1 MTSEIL
7 FQENTEIDSI
17 QQMITT
23 IHNHIAEY
31 RSNLSRRPNVYRPKI
46 AELQANLAQIY
57 WYDYKDYH
65 SAEKLFLQALENY
78 EKYSGR
84 RIIIQSHK
92 LKIMDFLVNLYNRSN
107 RLELS
112 EQILLRMLEIQK
124 RLAENYW
131 WIYLEDVAI
140 TQWRLGNLYVDMR
153 RFNSAERLYSASL
166 DTRSEFDREDIY
178 RYRPATAQC
187 QRSLGKLYEVHLKNY
202 PKAEQCYRKSIE
214 ILQELCEN
222 EYERC
227 NFIRSL
233 QHSQLLLAHLHSDTS
248 SEQDRPA
255 NKNSAFYD
263 AGKSYDRISVIY
275 RPSNFQCSDRLSVIT
290 VLSAQILNNPWQRA
304 ISFGSPVCLP
314 STSESFTTGQ
324 NSFPP

>member
-124 RLAENYW
+124 KLAENYW

-153 RFNSAERLYSASL
+153 RFNSANGCIRPVWIPDPNSTGKIYTGIVLQRHNAS
-166 DTRSEFDREDIY
+166 E
-178 RYRPATAQC
+178 AW
-187 QRSLGKLYEVHLKNY
+187 
-202 PKAEQCYRKSIE
+202 
-214 ILQELCEN
+214 EN
-222 EYERC
+222 FMKY
-227 NFIRSL
+227 I
-233 QHSQLLLAHLHSDTS
+233 
-248 SEQDRPA
+248 
-255 NKNSAFYD
+255 
-263 AGKSYDRISVIY
+263 
-275 RPSNFQCSDRLSVIT
+275 
-290 VLSAQILNNPWQRA
+290 
-304 ISFGSPVCLP
+304 
-314 STSESFTTGQ
+314 
-324 NSFPP
+324 

>member
-46 AELQANLAQIY
+46 AKLQANLAQIY

-124 RLAENYW
+124 KLAEN
-131 WIYLEDVAI
+131 
-140 TQWRLGNLYVDMR
+140 
-153 RFNSAERLYSASL
+153 
-166 DTRSEFDREDIY
+166 
-178 RYRPATAQC
+178 
-187 QRSLGKLYEVHLKNY
+187 
-202 PKAEQCYRKSIE
+202 
-214 ILQELCEN
+214 
-222 EYERC
+222 
-227 NFIRSL
+227 
-233 QHSQLLLAHLHSDTS
+233 
-248 SEQDRPA
+248 
-255 NKNSAFYD
+255 
-263 AGKSYDRISVIY
+263 
-275 RPSNFQCSDRLSVIT
+275 
-290 VLSAQILNNPWQRA
+290 
-304 ISFGSPVCLP
+304 
-314 STSESFTTGQ
+314 
-324 NSFPP
+324 

>member
-31 RSNLSRRPNVYRPKI
+31 RSNLSRRPNVYRPKR

-124 RLAENYW
+124 KLAENYW

-255 NKNSAFYD
+255 N
-263 AGKSYDRISVIY
+263 
-275 RPSNFQCSDRLSVIT
+275 
-290 VLSAQILNNPWQRA
+290 
-304 ISFGSPVCLP
+304 
-314 STSESFTTGQ
+314 
-324 NSFPP
+324 

>member
-124 RLAENYW
+124 KLAENYW
-131 WIYLEDVAI
+131 WIYLEDMSTCDASI
-140 TQWRLGNLYVDMR
+140 R
-153 RFNSAERLYSASL
+153 RNGCIRPVWIPDPNSTGKIYTGIVLQRHNAS
-166 DTRSEFDREDIY
+166 E
-178 RYRPATAQC
+178 AW
-187 QRSLGKLYEVHLKNY
+187 
-202 PKAEQCYRKSIE
+202 
-214 ILQELCEN
+214 EN
-222 EYERC
+222 FMKY
-227 NFIRSL
+227 I
-233 QHSQLLLAHLHSDTS
+233 
-248 SEQDRPA
+248 
-255 NKNSAFYD
+255 
-263 AGKSYDRISVIY
+263 
-275 RPSNFQCSDRLSVIT
+275 
-290 VLSAQILNNPWQRA
+290 
-304 ISFGSPVCLP
+304 
-314 STSESFTTGQ
+314 
-324 NSFPP
+324 

>member
-140 TQWRLGNLYVDMR
+140 TQWRLRQSICRHATLQFGGTAVFGQSGYPIR
-153 RFNSAERLYSASL
+153 IRPG
-166 DTRSEFDREDIY
+166 
-178 RYRPATAQC
+178 RYIPVSSCNGTMPAKP
-187 QRSLGKLYEVHLKNY
+187 GKTL
-202 PKAEQCYRKSIE
+202 
-214 ILQELCEN
+214 
-222 EYERC
+222 
-227 NFIRSL
+227 
-233 QHSQLLLAHLHSDTS
+233 
-248 SEQDRPA
+248 
-255 NKNSAFYD
+255 
-263 AGKSYDRISVIY
+263 
-275 RPSNFQCSDRLSVIT
+275 
-290 VLSAQILNNPWQRA
+290 
-304 ISFGSPVCLP
+304 
-314 STSESFTTGQ
+314 
-324 NSFPP
+324 

>member
-124 RLAENYW
+124 KLCRKLLVDLPRRCSNNPMAVRQSICRHATLQFGGTAVFGQSGYPIRIRL
-131 WIYLEDVAI
+131 
-140 TQWRLGNLYVDMR
+140 
-153 RFNSAERLYSASL
+153 
-166 DTRSEFDREDIY
+166 EDIY

-255 NKNSAFYD
+255 N
-263 AGKSYDRISVIY
+263 
-275 RPSNFQCSDRLSVIT
+275 
-290 VLSAQILNNPWQRA
+290 
-304 ISFGSPVCLP
+304 
-314 STSESFTTGQ
+314 
-324 NSFPP
+324 

>member
-92 LKIMDFLVNLYNRSN
+92 LKIMDFLVNLYNVRIVWN
-107 RLELS
+107 FPNKYYCECWKYKRNW
-112 EQILLRMLEIQK
+112 QK
-124 RLAENYW
+124 T
-131 WIYLEDVAI
+131 I
-140 TQWRLGNLYVDMR
+140 GG
-153 RFNSAERLYSASL
+153 F
-166 DTRSEFDREDIY
+166 
-178 RYRPATAQC
+178 
-187 QRSLGKLYEVHLKNY
+187 
-202 PKAEQCYRKSIE
+202 
-214 ILQELCEN
+214 
-222 EYERC
+222 
-227 NFIRSL
+227 
-233 QHSQLLLAHLHSDTS
+233 TS
-248 SEQDRPA
+248 
-255 NKNSAFYD
+255 KM
-263 AGKSYDRISVIY
+263 
-275 RPSNFQCSDRLSVIT
+275 
-290 VLSAQILNNPWQRA
+290 
-304 ISFGSPVCLP
+304 
-314 STSESFTTGQ
+314 
-324 NSFPP
+324 

>member
-140 TQWRLGNLYVDMR
+140 TQWRQSICRHATLQFGGTAVFGQSGYPSR
-153 RFNSAERLYSASL
+153 IRPG
-166 DTRSEFDREDIY
+166 
-178 RYRPATAQC
+178 RYIPVSSCNGTMPAKP
-187 QRSLGKLYEVHLKNY
+187 GKTL
-202 PKAEQCYRKSIE
+202 
-214 ILQELCEN
+214 
-222 EYERC
+222 
-227 NFIRSL
+227 
-233 QHSQLLLAHLHSDTS
+233 
-248 SEQDRPA
+248 
-255 NKNSAFYD
+255 
-263 AGKSYDRISVIY
+263 
-275 RPSNFQCSDRLSVIT
+275 
-290 VLSAQILNNPWQRA
+290 
-304 ISFGSPVCLP
+304 
-314 STSESFTTGQ
+314 
-324 NSFPP
+324 

>member
-92 LKIMDFLVNLYNRSN
+92 LKIMDFLVNLYPS
-107 RLELS
+107 S
-112 EQILLRMLEIQK
+112 
-124 RLAENYW
+124 
-131 WIYLEDVAI
+131 
-140 TQWRLGNLYVDMR
+140 
-153 RFNSAERLYSASL
+153 SS
-166 DTRSEFDREDIY
+166 
-178 RYRPATAQC
+178 RY
-187 QRSLGKLYEVHLKNY
+187 
-202 PKAEQCYRKSIE
+202 
-214 ILQELCEN
+214 
-222 EYERC
+222 
-227 NFIRSL
+227 F
-233 QHSQLLLAHLHSDTS
+233 
-248 SEQDRPA
+248 
-255 NKNSAFYD
+255 
-263 AGKSYDRISVIY
+263 
-275 RPSNFQCSDRLSVIT
+275 RPSFSSSSRRNSRSILSR
-290 VLSAQILNNPWQRA
+290 SQAARW
-304 ISFGSPVCLP
+304 
-314 STSESFTTGQ
+314 
-324 NSFPP
+324 

>member
-124 RLAENYW
+124 KLAENYW
-131 WIYLEDVAI
+131 WI
-140 TQWRLGNLYVDMR
+140 
-153 RFNSAERLYSASL
+153 SASL

-255 NKNSAFYD
+255 N
-263 AGKSYDRISVIY
+263 
-275 RPSNFQCSDRLSVIT
+275 
-290 VLSAQILNNPWQRA
+290 
-304 ISFGSPVCLP
+304 
-314 STSESFTTGQ
+314 
-324 NSFPP
+324 

>member
-124 RLAENYW
+124 KLAENYW

-140 TQWRLGNLYVDMR
+140 TQWRLGNLYVGGTAVFGQSGYPIR
-153 RFNSAERLYSASL
+153 IRPG
-166 DTRSEFDREDIY
+166 
-178 RYRPATAQC
+178 RYIPVSSCNGTMPAKP
-187 QRSLGKLYEVHLKNY
+187 GKTL
-202 PKAEQCYRKSIE
+202 
-214 ILQELCEN
+214 
-222 EYERC
+222 
-227 NFIRSL
+227 
-233 QHSQLLLAHLHSDTS
+233 
-248 SEQDRPA
+248 
-255 NKNSAFYD
+255 
-263 AGKSYDRISVIY
+263 
-275 RPSNFQCSDRLSVIT
+275 
-290 VLSAQILNNPWQRA
+290 
-304 ISFGSPVCLP
+304 
-314 STSESFTTGQ
+314 
-324 NSFPP
+324 

>member
-140 TQWRLGNLYVDMR
+140 TQWRLGNLYV
-153 RFNSAERLYSASL
+153 
-166 DTRSEFDREDIY
+166 
-178 RYRPATAQC
+178 
-187 QRSLGKLYEVHLKNY
+187 VHLKNY

-255 NKNSAFYD
+255 N
-263 AGKSYDRISVIY
+263 
-275 RPSNFQCSDRLSVIT
+275 
-290 VLSAQILNNPWQRA
+290 
-304 ISFGSPVCLP
+304 
-314 STSESFTTGQ
+314 
-324 NSFPP
+324 

>member
-166 DTRSEFDREDIY
+166 DTRSVFDREDIY
-178 RYRPATAQC
+178 R
-187 QRSLGKLYEVHLKNY
+187 
-202 PKAEQCYRKSIE
+202 
-214 ILQELCEN
+214 
-222 EYERC
+222 
-227 NFIRSL
+227 
-233 QHSQLLLAHLHSDTS
+233 
-248 SEQDRPA
+248 
-255 NKNSAFYD
+255 
-263 AGKSYDRISVIY
+263 
-275 RPSNFQCSDRLSVIT
+275 
-290 VLSAQILNNPWQRA
+290 
-304 ISFGSPVCLP
+304 
-314 STSESFTTGQ
+314 
-324 NSFPP
+324 